1 VQRFF
6 EEDKALNERHVE
18 RVRGLELD

>member
-6 EEDKALNERHVE
+6 EEGKALNERHVE